1 MKKILLCLCMI
12 LLLAGCSPKID
23 YAFFQENGKLIY
35 VMEHNDKTKEEF
47 ESENKKL
54 ITNLSEKRYE
64 EFYNLLTPSLTLQPD
79 ENILPCAT
87 FEFGSIYDWISD
99 RNQVK
104 YEIDETTQKII
115 VSGSITA
122 GDSTLDD
129 FVYTFKIIDCE
140 KLQFIAE
147 ESSSVNNYVELGF
160 ISVSDGAIFHLQK

>member
-1 MKKILLCLCMI
+1 MKKFLLWLCMI
-12 LLLAGCSPKID
+12 LLLAGCSPKIN

-54 ITNLSEKRYE
+54 VTKLSEKRYE
-64 EFYNLLTPSLTLQPD
+64 EFYNLLTPSLILQPD
-79 ENILPCAT
+79 ENIFPRAA
-87 FEFGSIYDWISD
+87 FEFGSIYNWVTS
-99 RNQVK
+99 RNQIK

-122 GDSTLDD
+122 GGSTIED

-147 ESSSVNNYVELGF
+147 ESSSVNNYVEPGF